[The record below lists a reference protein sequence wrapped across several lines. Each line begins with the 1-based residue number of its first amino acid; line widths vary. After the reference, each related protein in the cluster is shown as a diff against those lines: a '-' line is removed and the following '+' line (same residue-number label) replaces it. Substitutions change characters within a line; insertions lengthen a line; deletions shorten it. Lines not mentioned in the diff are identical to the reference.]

1 MLFQDYPAML
11 IAVMACIII
20 SAVVGI
26 LPAIYIETITSYIED
41 GLRLGWDG
49 VSGKILHALVTMVCI
64 YLAGL
69 ACTSSAPVCLRGCR
83 SCPSVI
89 STRTA
94 AATS

>member
-1 MLFQDYPAML
+1 MANHPGRAPRAPMVGAKADLKPLGRVIRMLFQDYPAML

-26 LPAIYIETITSYIED
+26 LPAIYIET
-41 GLRLGWDG
+41 
-49 VSGKILHALVTMVCI
+49 
-64 YLAGL
+64 
-69 ACTSSAPVCLRGCR
+69 VCLRGCR